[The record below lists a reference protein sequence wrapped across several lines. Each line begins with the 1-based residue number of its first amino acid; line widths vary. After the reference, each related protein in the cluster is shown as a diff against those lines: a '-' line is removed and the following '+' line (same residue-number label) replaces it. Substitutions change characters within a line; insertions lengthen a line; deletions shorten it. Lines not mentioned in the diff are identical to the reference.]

1 MRYQK
6 PAVERTQLVALLDGA
21 QISAACTDE
30 CLP

>member
-6 PAVERTQLVALLDGA
+6 PAVERTQLVALLGA
-21 QISAACTDE
+21 LISAACTDE